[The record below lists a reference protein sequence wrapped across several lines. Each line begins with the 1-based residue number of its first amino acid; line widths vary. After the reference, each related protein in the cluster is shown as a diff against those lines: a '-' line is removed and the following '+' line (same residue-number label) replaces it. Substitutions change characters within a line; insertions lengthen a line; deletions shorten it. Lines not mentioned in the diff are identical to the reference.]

1 MARDYLWRD
10 EYWLLLMQLY
20 LKKPAGVK
28 PLYSKPLVDLSI
40 ELHIP
45 PKVLH
50 EKMFRLRSID
60 TPRIERLWSTYG
72 NSPQKLAKGVRML
85 RQMNGFSNAEEFY
98 DGVEVNESF
107 EKYFRP
113 IDGRPDLKPVMLV
126 MILNLYFRLTPITM
140 VEDTPEIQH
149 LAKKM
154 KIKPSVVV
162 EVMDI
167 FRIFDPYLKNEEI
180 ILSNILN
187 PCKQDWQR
195 YGNVNLEELSALSAL
210 LVEYF

>member
-1 MARDYLWRD
+1 
-10 EYWLLLMQLY
+10 
-20 LKKPAGVK
+20 
-28 PLYSKPLVDLSI
+28 
-40 ELHIP
+40 
-45 PKVLH
+45 
-50 EKMFRLRSID
+50 
-60 TPRIERLWSTYG
+60 
-72 NSPQKLAKGVRML
+72 ML

-167 FRIFDPYLKNEEI
+167 FRIFDPYLKNEEMI
-180 ILSNILN
+180 FSNLLN
-187 PCKQDWQR
+187 PCQQVWQR
-195 YGNVNLEELSALSAL
+195 FGNNNLEELSALSAL

>member
-1 MARDYLWRD
+1 MARNYLWRD

-50 EKMFRLRSID
+50 EKMFRLCSID

-126 MILNLYFRLTPITM
+126 IILNLYFRLTPITM

-167 FRIFDPYLKNEEI
+167 FRIFDPYLKNEEMI
-180 ILSNILN
+180 FSNLLN
-187 PCKQDWQR
+187 PCQQVWQR
-195 YGNVNLEELSALSAL
+195 FGNDNLEELSALSAL

>member
-45 PKVLH
+45 PKVLY

-60 TPRIERLWSTYG
+60 TPRIERLWSAYG

-126 MILNLYFRLTPITM
+126 MILNLYFQLTPITM

-167 FRIFDPYLKNEEI
+167 FRIFDPYLKNKEMI
-180 ILSNILN
+180 FSNLLN
-187 PCKQDWQR
+187 PCQQVWQR
-195 YGNVNLEELSALSAL
+195 FGNDNLEELSALSAL

>member
-1 MARDYLWRD
+1 MARNYLWRD

-50 EKMFRLRSID
+50 EKMFRLCSID

-107 EKYFRP
+107 EKYFCP
-113 IDGRPDLKPVMLV
+113 IDERPDLKPVMLV
-126 MILNLYFRLTPITM
+126 IILNLYFRLTPITM

-167 FRIFDPYLKNEEI
+167 FRIFDPYLKNEEMI
-180 ILSNILN
+180 FSNLLN
-187 PCKQDWQR
+187 PCQQVWQR
-195 YGNVNLEELSALSAL
+195 FGNDNLEELSALSAL

>member
-45 PKVLH
+45 PKVLY

-72 NSPQKLAKGVRML
+72 KSPQKLAKGVRML

-167 FRIFDPYLKNEEI
+167 FRIFDPYLKNEEMI
-180 ILSNILN
+180 FSNLLN
-187 PCKQDWQR
+187 PCQQVWQR
-195 YGNVNLEELSALSAL
+195 FGNDNLEELSALSAL